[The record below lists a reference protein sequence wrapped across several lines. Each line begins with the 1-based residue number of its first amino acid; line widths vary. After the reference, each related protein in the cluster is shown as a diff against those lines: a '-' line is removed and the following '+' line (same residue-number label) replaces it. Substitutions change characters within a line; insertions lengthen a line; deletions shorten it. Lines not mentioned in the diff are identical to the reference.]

1 MAEEQEVDFS
11 KLSIEERCQHKVCL
25 FDFQRFLSICVDYK
39 FVFNLNRIGKP
50 ESVPMK
56 N

>member
-25 FDFQRFLSICVDYK
+25 FDFQRFLQLVLII
-39 FVFNLNRIGKP
+39 FMF
-50 ESVPMK
+50 
-56 N
+56 

>member
-25 FDFQRFLSICVDYK
+25 FDFQRFLSICIDYK
-39 FVFNLNRIGKP
+39 LFLILIEL
-50 ESVPMK
+50 ESQSQCL
-56 N
+56 